1 VRSHFLSLPSRPSAY
16 ARLRLTRLRGSFFDR
31 ISAVSLLSSINSF
44 VILSRRSFASL
55 ASFKQPTLRAMPLDV
70 VTAPSG
76 TLPDNRSAAPRRLMQ
91 VESTVTGRAALK
103 L

>member
-1 VRSHFLSLPSRPSAY
+1 MRSHFLCLSSRPS
-16 ARLRLTRLRGSFFDR
+16 RLRGSFFDL

-55 ASFKQPTLRAMPLDV
+55 ASFEQPTLIDV

-76 TLPDNRSAAPRRLMQ
+76 TLPDNRSAALTILENM
-91 VESTVTGRAALK
+91 VAARAALK

>member
-1 VRSHFLSLPSRPSAY
+1 VRSHFLCLSSRPS
-16 ARLRLTRLRGSFFDR
+16 RLRGSFFDR
-31 ISAVSLLSSINSF
+31 ISAVSLLSSINYF

-55 ASFKQPTLRAMPLDV
+55 ANFKQPTLRAMPLDV

-76 TLPDNRSAAPRRLMQ
+76 TLPDNRSAAPTILMQ
-91 VESTVTGRAALK
+91 VKNTFAARAALK